1 MNLRGLANKYTRL
14 TNNNI
19 QVNWVQSTGYVTDS
33 AGKRVPTT
41 ITLTVDAQVQAL
53 STSDLKHIDGLNIT
67 GVMRTVYLYGNAAG
81 VVRADQIGGD
91 ILRFPEVPNGTIR
104 NWLITQVVETWPDW
118 CHVIVTL
125 QQD

>member
-19 QVNWVQSTGYVTDS
+19 QVNWVQSTGYATDD
-33 AGKRVPTT
+33 AGKRVPTS

-53 STSDLKHIDGLNIT
+53 STSDLQHIDGLNIT

>member
-41 ITLTVDAQVQAL
+41 ITLTVEAQVQAL

>member
-19 QVNWVQSTGYVTDS
+19 QVNWVQSTGYVTDE
-33 AGKRVPTT
+33 AGKRTPTT
-41 ITLTVDAQVQAL
+41 ITLTVEAQVQAL
-53 STSDLKHIDGLNIT
+53 STSDLQQVDGLNMT

-81 VVRADQIGGD
+81 VVRVDQIGGD
-91 ILRFPEVPNGTIR
+91 ILRFPEVPNGTVR
-104 NWLITQVVETWPDW
+104 NWLITKVVETWAEW
-118 CHVIVTL
+118 SKVIVTL

>member
-41 ITLTVDAQVQAL
+41 ITLTVEAQVQAL

-118 CHVIVTL
+118 CHVVVTL

>member
-1 MNLRGLANKYTRL
+1 MRGLANKYTRL

-41 ITLTVDAQVQAL
+41 ITLTVEAQVQAL

>member
-19 QVNWVQSTGYVTDS
+19 QVNWVQSTGYVTDE
-33 AGKRVPTT
+33 AGKRTPTN
-41 ITLTVDAQVQAL
+41 ITLTVEAQVQAL
-53 STSDLKHIDGLNIT
+53 STSDLQQVDGLNMT

-81 VVRADQIGGD
+81 VVRVDQIGGD
-91 ILRFPEVPNGTIR
+91 ILRFPEVPNGTVR
-104 NWLITQVVETWPDW
+104 NWLITKVVETWSDW

>member
-19 QVNWVQSTGYVTDS
+19 QVNWVQSTGYVTDD
-33 AGKRVPTT
+33 AGKRTPTT
-41 ITLTVDAQVQAL
+41 ITLTVEAQVQAL
-53 STSDLKHIDGLNIT
+53 STSDLQQVDGLNMT

-81 VVRADQIGGD
+81 VVRVDQIGGD
-91 ILRFPEVPNGTIR
+91 VLRFPEVPNGTVR
-104 NWLITQVVETWPDW
+104 NWLITKVVETWSDW

>member
-41 ITLTVDAQVQAL
+41 ITLTVEAQVQAL

-104 NWLITQVVETWPDW
+104 NWLITQVVETWSDW

>member
-19 QVNWVQSTGYVTDS
+19 QVNWVQSTGYVTDD
-33 AGKRVPTT
+33 AGKRVPTS

-53 STSDLKHIDGLNIT
+53 STSDLQHIDGLNIT

-104 NWLITQVVETWPDW
+104 NWLITQVVETWSDW

>member
-19 QVNWVQSTGYVTDS
+19 QVNWVQSTGYVTND
-33 AGKRVPTT
+33 AGKRVPTS

-53 STSDLKHIDGLNIT
+53 STSDLQHIDGLNIT

-104 NWLITQVVETWPDW
+104 NWLITQVVETWSDW

>member
-19 QVNWVQSTGYVTDS
+19 QVNWVQSTGYVTDE
-33 AGKRVPTT
+33 AGKRTPTN
-41 ITLTVDAQVQAL
+41 ITLTVEAQVQAL
-53 STSDLKHIDGLNIT
+53 STSDLQQVDGLNMT

-81 VVRADQIGGD
+81 VVRVDQIGGD
-91 ILRFPEVPNGTIR
+91 VLRFPEVPNGTVR
-104 NWLITQVVETWPDW
+104 NWLITKVVETWSDW

>member
-19 QVNWVQSTGYVTDS
+19 QVNWVQSTGYVTND
-33 AGKRVPTT
+33 AGKRVPTS

-53 STSDLKHIDGLNIT
+53 STSDLQHIDGLNIT

>member
-19 QVNWVQSTGYVTDS
+19 QVNRVQSTGYVTND
-33 AGKRVPTT
+33 AGKRVPTSF
-41 ITLTVDAQVQAL
+41 TLTVDAQVQAL
-53 STSDLKHIDGLNIT
+53 STSDLQHIDGLNIT

>member
-1 MNLRGLANKYTRL
+1 L

-41 ITLTVDAQVQAL
+41 ITLTVEAQVQAL